1 MRKQNNIDEVRATSA
16 RMNEYGAGL
25 LQRLGYKEKEPPFV
39 EEMAFFP
46 IDYQLDPDEP
56 TGGRYQTCYQQTW
69 DCNIYEVPATLGTGD
84 ASLLDMDMV
93 YGATVKEVL
102 AELCKALGRP
112 PLAIGAHEWELR
124 YDERDDQDD

>member
-1 MRKQNNIDEVRATSA
+1 MTKKEPTQKEIDGQRAISA

-46 IDYQLDPDEP
+46 IYYQLDPDEP

-69 DCNIYEVPATLGTGD
+69 DYNFYEERD

-93 YGATVKEVL
+93 YGATVMEVIS
-102 AELCKALGRP
+102 ELMTVLGRP
-112 PLAIGAHEWELR
+112 IKADEWELR
-124 YDERDDQDD
+124 YDERDEEE

>member
-1 MRKQNNIDEVRATSA
+1 MTKKAPTQKEIDEQRAISA

-69 DCNIYEVPATLGTGD
+69 DYNFYEDRD

-124 YDERDDQDD
+124 YDERDEEE

>member
-1 MRKQNNIDEVRATSA
+1 MRKENNIDEVRATSA

-46 IDYQLDPDEP
+46 IDYQSDPDEP

-69 DCNIYEVPATLGTGD
+69 DYNFYEERD

-93 YGATVKEVL
+93 YGATVMEVIS
-102 AELCKALGRP
+102 ELMAVLGRP
-112 PLAIGAHEWELR
+112 IKADEWELR
-124 YDERDDQDD
+124 YDERDDQND

>member
-1 MRKQNNIDEVRATSA
+1 MVDSN
-16 RMNEYGAGL
+16 RMNRLAAKI
-25 LQRLGYKEKEPPFV
+25 LQETGIAYKVAEPPFV

-69 DCNIYEVPATLGTGD
+69 DYNFYEERD

-93 YGATVKEVL
+93 YGATVMEVIS
-102 AELCKALGRP
+102 ELMTVLGRP
-112 PLAIGAHEWELR
+112 IKADEWELR
-124 YDERDDQDD
+124 YDERDEEE

>member
-1 MRKQNNIDEVRATSA
+1 MTKKAPTQKEIDEQRAISA

-46 IDYQLDPDEP
+46 IDYQLDPAAP
-56 TGGRYQTCYQQTW
+56 TGGRYHACYQQTW
-69 DCNIYEVPATLGTGD
+69 DYNFYEDRD

-124 YDERDDQDD
+124 YDERDEEE